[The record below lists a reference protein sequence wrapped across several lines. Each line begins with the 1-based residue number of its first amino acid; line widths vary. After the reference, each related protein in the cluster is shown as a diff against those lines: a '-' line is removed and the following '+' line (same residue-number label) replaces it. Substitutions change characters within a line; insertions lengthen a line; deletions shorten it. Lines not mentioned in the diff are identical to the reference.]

1 MNDKKSEDEF
11 IEKFGM
17 FFERYS
23 SYPRIA
29 GRMFGYLLICDP
41 PYKTAKQLVNRLK
54 IAKSSVSGMMRL
66 LIQSRIVEEVSMAGE
81 RSRFYRIREGGWE
94 SLFLEKLHALSSV
107 RQLLLEGGT
116 LLKNK
121 DPKLLNR
128 IKELDDLYAFF
139 ENEMPLMTKRWNK
152 YKIQRVKK

>member
-1 MNDKKSEDEF
+1 MNNKKSEDEF

-23 SYPRIA
+23 RYPRIA

-41 PYKTAKQLVNRLK
+41 PCQTAKQLVNRLK

-66 LIQSRIVEEVSMAGE
+66 LIQSKIVEEVSMTGE

-94 SLFLEKLHALSSV
+94 SLFLEKLQAFSAV
-107 RQLLLEGGT
+107 RQLLIEGGT

-139 ENEMPLMTKRWNK
+139 GNEMPLMIKRWKK
-152 YKIQRVKK
+152 YKMQKVEK